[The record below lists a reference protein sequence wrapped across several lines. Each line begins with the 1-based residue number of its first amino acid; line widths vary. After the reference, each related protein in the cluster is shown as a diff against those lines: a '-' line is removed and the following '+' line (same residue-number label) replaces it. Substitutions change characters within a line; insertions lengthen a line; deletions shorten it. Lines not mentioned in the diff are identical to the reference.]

1 MINKYL
7 ICCLF
12 STSDLVSDCDFPRD
26 VRQSIRG
33 VPVRGVIITDDIALA
48 TGALLLGGV
57 ALSDIGDDF
66 WKQ

>member
-12 STSDLVSDCDFPRD
+12 STSDLVSDCDFPKD
-26 VRQSIRG
+26 VRRSIRA
-33 VPVRGVIITDDIALA
+33 VPVRGVIITGDIALA

-57 ALSDIGDDF
+57 ALSDIDDDF